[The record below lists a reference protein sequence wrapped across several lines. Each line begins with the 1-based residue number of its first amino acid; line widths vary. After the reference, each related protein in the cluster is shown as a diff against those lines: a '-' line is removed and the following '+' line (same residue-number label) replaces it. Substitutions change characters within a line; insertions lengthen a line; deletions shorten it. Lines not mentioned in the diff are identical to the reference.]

1 MILLRIF
8 KNSRTLG
15 MAGLIVVALAIFLKS
30 FIQTGEAGGH
40 SGLLEISDM
49 PFYNLIFGEIHFRP
63 VLNRIVTLVLLFTI
77 SYMLIRI
84 GVRYVLLEFRSLMPA
99 FFFIMFSMALPSTQ
113 QVNPALVGSI
123 FYLFCF
129 AILFDVH
136 DKQPDTFSVF
146 SASIVLVLGSMFYLK
161 LIWFVPLI
169 WISLSTMRSVTWR
182 ELFYPVV
189 AYLLL
194 GLFLFTWYWA
204 VINDAA
210 RFVTLIGEN
219 LAFNDSSES
228 NHFSVF
234 IFYGYFLLL
243 VLVASVYMVNRFQAR
258 KTVIQNIYQ
267 VMFYMFVTG
276 LLFFL
281 FIVRFDTTTLLF
293 ISFPISFILSNYF
306 HRKKSHWTHELA
318 LWVMVGLLVYVQLM
332 V

>member
-8 KNSRTLG
+8 KDSRTIG
-15 MAGLIVVALAIFLKS
+15 MAGLVVVTLAIFLKS
-30 FIQTGEAGGH
+30 FIQPGDPGGH

-63 VLNRIVTLVLLFTI
+63 VLNRIITLVLLFII

-84 GVRYVLLEFRSLMPA
+84 SVRYVLLEFRSLMPA
-99 FFFIMFSMALPSTQ
+99 FFFILFSMALPSTQ

-136 DKQPDTFSVF
+136 DKRPDTFSVF
-146 SASIVLVLGSMFYLK
+146 SASIVLVIGSMFYLK

-204 VINDAA
+204 VLNDSA

-219 LAFNDSSES
+219 LAFDGSFES
-228 NHFSVF
+228 NHFSVY
-234 IFYGYFLLL
+234 IFYGYFLLM

-267 VMFYMFVTG
+267 VMFYMFVAG
-276 LLFFL
+276 LLFFF

-293 ISFPISFILSNYF
+293 ISFPVSFILSNYF
-306 HRKKSHWTHELA
+306 HRKKNHWTHELA
-318 LWVMVGLLVYVQLM
+318 LWIMVGLLVYVQLM

>member
-1 MILLRIF
+1 
-8 KNSRTLG
+8 
-15 MAGLIVVALAIFLKS
+15 MAGLVVVTLAIFLKS
-30 FIQTGEAGGH
+30 FIHPGDPGGH
-40 SGLLEISDM
+40 SGLMEISDM

-63 VLNRIVTLVLLFTI
+63 VLNRIVTLVLLFII

-84 GVRYVLLEFRSLMPA
+84 SVRYVLLEFRSLMPA
-99 FFFIMFSMALPSTQ
+99 FFFILFSMALPSTQ

-136 DKQPDTFSVF
+136 DKRPDTFSVF

-204 VINDAA
+204 VLNDSA

-219 LAFNDSSES
+219 LAFNGSFES
-228 NHFSVF
+228 NHFSVY
-234 IFYGYFLLL
+234 IFYGYFLLM

-267 VMFYMFVTG
+267 VMFYMFVAG

-281 FIVRFDTTTLLF
+281 LYCPF
-293 ISFPISFILSNYF
+293 
-306 HRKKSHWTHELA
+306 
-318 LWVMVGLLVYVQLM
+318 
-332 V
+332 

>member
-8 KNSRTLG
+8 KDSRTLG
-15 MAGLIVVALAIFLKS
+15 MAGLVVVTLAIFLKS
-30 FIQTGEAGGH
+30 FIQPGDPGGH
-40 SGLLEISDM
+40 SSLLEFSDM

-63 VLNRIVTLVLLFTI
+63 VLNRIGTLVLLFII

-99 FFFIMFSMALPSTQ
+99 FFFILFSMALPSTQ

-136 DKQPDTFSVF
+136 DKRPDTFTVF

-204 VINDAA
+204 VLNDSA

-219 LAFNDSSES
+219 LAFNGSFES
-228 NHFSVF
+228 NHFSVY
-234 IFYGYFLLL
+234 IFYGYILLM

-258 KTVIQNIYQ
+258 KTVIQNIFQ
-267 VMFYMFVTG
+267 VMFYMFVAG

-293 ISFPISFILSNYF
+293 ISFPVSFILSNYF
-306 HRKKSHWTHELA
+306 HRKKNHWIHELA